1 MLRGNLSTRPF
12 YNERGVQFV
21 LVSLAVVLG
30 LLTVFTAWQFVAL
43 SAQQRELSA
52 RISRDE
58 AKAADLRREAQTV
71 RSRIDGRVLD
81 STVKAAREANVVI
94 DERTFS
100 WTALFNVIER
110 TIPSDVRLRS
120 VAPSLDRGILRV
132 RLVVN
137 AKRIEPVGQFMDRL
151 EAAGAFVDM
160 RSVEEQVL
168 ENDTYNIV
176 CEGQYL
182 GPGAPPAEEPEAAEP
197 AADTPA
203 TTRGTGAGAN

>member
-21 LVSLAVVLG
+21 LVSLAVALG

-52 RISRDE
+52 RMARDE
-58 AKAADLRREAQTV
+58 SKAADLRRQAQAV
-71 RSRIDGRVLD
+71 RSRIDSRVLD
-81 STVKAAREANVVI
+81 STIKAAREANIVI

-120 VAPSLDRGILRV
+120 VAPTLDRGILRV

-137 AKRIEPVGQFMDRL
+137 GQRIEPVGQFMDRL

-168 ENDTYNIV
+168 EDGTYNIV

-182 GPGAPPAEEPEAAEP
+182 GPGAPPADEPEATAP
-197 AADTPA
+197 TAAGAAPSRTS
-203 TTRGTGAGAN
+203 GAGGD

>member
-12 YNERGVQFV
+12 YNERGIQFV
-21 LVSLAVVLG
+21 LVSLAVALALV
-30 LLTVFTAWQFVAL
+30 TVFTAWQFVAL

-58 AKAADLRREAQTV
+58 AKAADLRRQAQTV
-71 RSRIDGRVLD
+71 RSRIDSRLLE
-81 STVKAAREANVVI
+81 STVKAAREANIVI

-110 TIPSDVRLRS
+110 TIPSEVRLRS
-120 VAPSLDRGILRV
+120 VAPSLDRGTLRV

-137 AKRIEPVGQFMDRL
+137 APRIEPVGQFMDRL

-168 ENDTYNIV
+168 EDGTYNIV

-182 GPGAPPAEEPEAAEP
+182 GPGAPPTGGQDEAGSTDDSP
-197 AADTPA
+197 AAPRSGA
-203 TTRGTGAGAN
+203 AGAN

>member
-21 LVSLAVVLG
+21 LVSLAVALG
-30 LLTVFTAWQFVAL
+30 LLTAFTTWQFVAL
-43 SAQQRELSA
+43 SAQQGELSA
-52 RISRDE
+52 RIGRDE
-58 AKAADLRREAQTV
+58 AKAADLRRQAQAV
-71 RSRIDGRVLD
+71 RGQIDARLLE
-81 STVKAAREANVVI
+81 STVKAAREANAVI

-137 AKRIEPVGQFMDRL
+137 GRRIGSVGQFMDRL

-168 ENDTYNIV
+168 DDDTFNIV
-176 CEGQYL
+176 CEGRYL
-182 GPGAPPAEEPEAAEP
+182 GPGAPPVEDSDEP
-197 AADTPA
+197 APADGA
-203 TTRGTGAGAN
+203 TAARGAEAN